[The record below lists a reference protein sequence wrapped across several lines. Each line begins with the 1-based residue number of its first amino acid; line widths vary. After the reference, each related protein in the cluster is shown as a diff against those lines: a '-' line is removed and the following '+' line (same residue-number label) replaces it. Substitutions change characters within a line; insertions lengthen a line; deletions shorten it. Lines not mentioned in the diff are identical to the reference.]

1 MTHWNGQVYAVIGD
15 NGNYGHLQNNDEDW
29 KDDTSVILR
38 IDPPGPYYAIGIR
51 NSFGLAF
58 DPATGNLWDTEN
70 GPDEYDEINLVPDK
84 FNSGWMKIMGPT
96 DNQTR
101 IDLLPKYKDYVYN
114 NPEFSWFR
122 TVGPTAIEFGTP
134 EIGQADKVFTL
145 DCNTGNLYRFTLNSQ
160 RDGFVFETPELQDLV
175 LNIDD
180 PSDEI
185 IVGSGFGCATDIERG
200 PDGFLYILSLSQGA
214 LHRIVPAA
222 MAEQEAPQAKNET
235 LPIQYV
241 IAISVII
248 AASAGTAVILR
259 GRLKRKS
266 S

>member
-1 MTHWNGQVYAVIGD
+1 M
-15 NGNYGHLQNNDEDW
+15 LFR
-29 KDDTSVILR
+29 S
-38 IDPPGPYYAIGIR
+38 
-51 NSFGLAF
+51 
-58 DPATGNLWDTEN
+58 
-70 GPDEYDEINLVPDK
+70 
-84 FNSGWMKIMGPT
+84 
-96 DNQTR
+96 

-180 PSDEI
+180 PADEI

>member
-1 MTHWNGQVYAVIGD
+1 M
-15 NGNYGHLQNNDEDW
+15 L
-29 KDDTSVILR
+29 
-38 IDPPGPYYAIGIR
+38 
-51 NSFGLAF
+51 
-58 DPATGNLWDTEN
+58 
-70 GPDEYDEINLVPDK
+70 
-84 FNSGWMKIMGPT
+84 
-96 DNQTR
+96 
-101 IDLLPKYKDYVYN
+101 
-114 NPEFSWFR
+114 FR
-122 TVGPTAIEFGTP
+122 
-134 EIGQADKVFTL
+134 
-145 DCNTGNLYRFTLNSQ
+145 S
-160 RDGFVFETPELQDLV
+160 
-175 LNIDD
+175 NIDD
-180 PSDEI
+180 PADEI